1 MLEIIVCDDNAL
13 HCKEIVKSVQA
24 ALDGTPAEI
33 SDFPDAGRLLDYLR
47 STGCQP
53 HIALL
58 DICMPEQNGI
68 HLARSIKQYAPGCQI
83 IFLSSFLNYATDVYE
98 TEHIYFI
105 LKSQL
110 HQRIGPALYQAL
122 TALGDRAVQIP
133 VRQDGAIL
141 RIALQDGESQTRSGD
156 GQQQIHNGQRHER
169 SDQPHLSSGGQTT
182 FFARAD
188 SRLRQTVPL

>member
-110 HQRIGPALYQAL
+110 HQRIGPALHQAL

-133 VRQDGAIL
+133 VRQGGAIL
-141 RIALQDGESQTRSGD
+141 RIALQDVQYMEHVLHKTRIVTLRGV
-156 GQQQIHNGQRHER
+156 
-169 SDQPHLSSGGQTT
+169 
-182 FFARAD
+182 FFK
-188 SRLRQTVPL
+188 

>member
-83 IFLSSFLNYATDVYE
+83 IFLSSFLNYATDVY
-98 TEHIYFI
+98 
-105 LKSQL
+105 
-110 HQRIGPALYQAL
+110 
-122 TALGDRAVQIP
+122 
-133 VRQDGAIL
+133 
-141 RIALQDGESQTRSGD
+141 
-156 GQQQIHNGQRHER
+156 
-169 SDQPHLSSGGQTT
+169 
-182 FFARAD
+182 
-188 SRLRQTVPL
+188 